1 MPPIFGYK
9 IIEAH
14 NGREAIQIIG
24 NHILNGVFLD
34 IIMPDLTGFE
44 VLREIKRSQE
54 TKELPVI
61 IHSSMELSEP
71 ELSELGNVGA
81 LILTKHEFSSED
93 GPERLRAVL
102 AAAGIGL

>member
-1 MPPIFGYK
+1 
-9 IIEAH
+9 
-14 NGREAIQIIG
+14 
-24 NHILNGVFLD
+24 
-34 IIMPDLTGFE
+34 
-44 VLREIKRSQE
+44 
-54 TKELPVI
+54 
-61 IHSSMELSEP
+61 MELSEP